1 MNATVKDVMT
11 TNVVAVRKNASYKEL
26 AARLRTHHVSAFP
39 VIDDLGKVIGVVSGA
54 DLLVKEAGL
63 AARTGVL
70 AGARHHHDRKKEA
83 AVTAGAL
90 MTSPPVTIGPDA
102 TVEWAAEQM
111 YARRVK
117 RLPVVD
123 PSGRLIGIVSR
134 SDVLS
139 VFRRPNEAI
148 AREISE
154 EVLLK
159 RFLVD
164 PRIIQVAVKDGI
176 VTLTGRP
183 ETDAVGQR
191 VAAEVR
197 HVPGVVA
204 VRDRLTYSGQNPAIP
219 LPI

>member
-39 VIDDLGKVIGVVSGA
+39 VIDDLATVVGVVSEA
-54 DLLVKEAGL
+54 DLLIKEAAL

-70 AGARHHHDRKKEA
+70 TGARHRHDRKKEA

-90 MTSPPVTIGPDA
+90 MTSPPVTIGPEA
-102 TVEWAAEQM
+102 SVEWAAEQM

-123 PSGRLIGIVSR
+123 TSGRLIGIVSR

-139 VFRRPNEAI
+139 VFRRRDGEI
-148 AREISE
+148 AQEISD
-154 EVLLK
+154 EVILK

-164 PRIIQVAVKDGI
+164 PRIIQVAVRDGI
-176 VTLTGRP
+176 VTLAGRP
-183 ETDAVGQR
+183 ETDAVGHWM
-191 VAAEVR
+191 ADEVR

-204 VRDRLTYSGQNPAIP
+204 VRDRLTYSAKNPAIP